1 MEIPNI
7 KSTKYSVI
15 PAGKDVFMVD
25 SVSFDPEKNAIKVT
39 YRLLN
44 ADRKHTEPY
53 RLDVDFQVKALGN
66 MVRAAYDDKSIDDI
80 TGDILEGTIGRQFHG
95 KITHREWN
103 GNTYAG
109 IDAFSYKPVKV
120 LYSFAKEAT
129 DVIHDEETASVINDM
144 ENIA

>member
-1 MEIPNI
+1 MNIPNI
-7 KSTKYSVI
+7 KSTKYSVA

-25 SVSFDPEKNAIKVT
+25 SVSFDSEKNAIKVT

-80 TGDILEGTIGRQFHG
+80 TGDILEGAIGRQFHG
-95 KITHREWN
+95 KITHREWE

-109 IDAFSYKPVKV
+109 IDAFSYKPVTE
-120 LYSFAKEAT
+120 LYSFAKESVA
-129 DVIHDEETASVINDM
+129 IQDEEA
-144 ENIA
+144 IA